1 MSARHGRSFSGLF
14 SGSRPRYHA
23 PELMDEAGNE
33 ALQEAIKHMHGCGS
47 TWVESVPV
55 HETFN
60 GEVVWDGEVQV
71 YDLVGHPQAKRAY
84 AWSHATDGTKRRF
97 YAVLGIPP
105 IVDAL
110 TAVRA
115 SIVAAADRG
124 VL

>member
-1 MSARHGRSFSGLF
+1 MSGLS
-14 SGSRPRYHA
+14 SGSRPRYPGA
-23 PELMDEAGNE
+23 ELMDDAGNE
-33 ALQEAIKHMHGCGS
+33 ALQDAIRHMHGCGS

-55 HETFN
+55 HEAFN

-71 YDLVGHPQAKRAY
+71 YDLIGHPQAKRAY
-84 AWSHATDGTKRRF
+84 AWSHSTTGTKRRF

-115 SIVAAADRG
+115 SIVAAVDRS